1 MKGILHRYRREVLVL
16 GFGVLYI
23 MGSAIGQHLSDNTAL
38 IRVLDNAR
46 WTTDCLLASLLTFL
60 GWREAAK
67 KDRRARRWFCLGWS
81 LYTIGQISWDIQMA
95 IGWNPFPAPSD
106 LFFLSLGSCLTIGFL
121 TILLKGLAKSETLA
135 VILDLVGIVVMA
147 LTLTLALYLPLWG
160 NTSVLANVAAVLYPV
175 LYLTALQTCIL
186 TIVTRKIPLGFGS
199 VMALLGLGGW
209 AFCWLDW
216 NLRTLLGQVMDATPI
231 GYWFSV
237 YALILGAGLG
247 KWQSVYST
255 NAVYTRWSLRVQRLL
270 PLLLVFAACVALVFG
285 NYHFKDAVVVVI
297 DIGAVA
303 MIVLA
308 AVRQSLVLYEQD
320 QILEAERK
328 LRQSE
333 RHLQQV
339 VSNSSDLIYGVSVE
353 PDGSFRYNSLNAVGE
368 SLGLTLEHFLGKEPH
383 DCFPKEVA
391 DRCLSN
397 YRQCAESNAPVAFD
411 LLIPTPSGMAW
422 FETALVAVKNE
433 QGRVTQI
440 NAIARNIT
448 ARKADME
455 AMASL
460 NTELEERVALRTE
473 ELGREKDKTEQLL
486 LNVLPSDIANELKKH
501 GKVEARAFNSVTVA
515 FTDFVGFTKIAESLS
530 PSELVRELDSCFR
543 HFDNIIVQ
551 HRIEKLKTIGDSYMF
566 AAGIPVASPT
576 HAVDC
581 ILVALEMQAHIDEE
595 KKIRSL
601 AGRHFWEMRVGIHTG
616 PIMGGVIGNKKF
628 AYDIWGDTVNTAS
641 RMESSGVPSQV
652 NVSQATYEIARDF
665 FEFEPRGKIATKRK
679 GELEMFIVRRI
690 RSELSNEAGKPNE
703 NFWNLHLEVQHQAKL
718 AGSGEGFCGHSNN

>member
-1 MKGILHRYRREVLVL
+1 MNIILLRYRREFLIF
-16 GFGVLYI
+16 GFGILYI
-23 MGSAIGQHLSDNTAL
+23 LGSAIGQHLTDNIVV
-38 IRVLDNAR
+38 IRFLDNAR

-60 GWREAAK
+60 GRCEAVK
-67 KDRRARRWFCLGWS
+67 EDRRARHWFFLGWFIYA
-81 LYTIGQISWDIQMA
+81 LGQISWDIQMA

-106 LFFLSLGSCLTIGFL
+106 LFFLSLAPCLTVGLLSVLL
-121 TILLKGLAKSETLA
+121 TGLARGETRA
-135 VILDLVGIVVMA
+135 VLLDVASILVMA

-160 NTSVLANVAAVLYPV
+160 NTSILANVAAVLYPV
-175 LYLTALQTCIL
+175 LYLTTLGICML
-186 TIVTRKIPLGFGS
+186 TVLTRKIR
-199 VMALLGLGGW
+199 LGLGCALTLIGLAGW

-216 NLRTLLGQVMDATPI
+216 NLRTLLGQDMDATSV

-237 YALILGAGLG
+237 YALTLGAGLG
-247 KWQSVYST
+247 RWRSTTST
-255 NAVYTRWSLRVQRLL
+255 NAVYAQGSLRVQRLL
-270 PLLLVFAACVALVFG
+270 PLLLVFAACVALVVG
-285 NYHFKDAVVVVI
+285 NYHFKHSVAVVI

-308 AVRQSLVLYEQD
+308 AARQSLVLYEQD

-368 SLGLTLEHFLGKEPH
+368 NLGLKLEHFIGMAPH
-383 DCFPKEVA
+383 DCFPKEIA

-397 YRQCAESNAPVAFD
+397 YRRCAESSAPVSFD
-411 LLIPTPSGMAW
+411 LLMSTPSGMAW
-422 FETALVAVKNE
+422 FETALVSVKDE
-433 QGRVTQI
+433 KGRVTQI

-473 ELGREKDKTEQLL
+473 ELGREKEKTEQLL
-486 LNVLPSDIANELKKH
+486 LNVLPSDIADELKKH
-501 GKVEARAFNSVTVA
+501 GKVEPRAFNSITVG
-515 FTDFVGFTKIAESLS
+515 FTDFVDFTKISELLS
-530 PSELVRELDSCFR
+530 PSELVQELDLCFR
-543 HFDNIIVQ
+543 HFDNIVAE
-551 HRIEKLKTIGDSYMF
+551 HGIEKLKTIGDSYMF

-581 ILVALEMQAHIDEE
+581 ILVALQMQAYIEAE
-595 KKIRSL
+595 KKLRAQ
-601 AGRHFWEMRVGIHTG
+601 AGRHFWEMRLGVHTG

-628 AYDIWGDTVNTAS
+628 AFDIWGDTVNTAS
-641 RMESSGVPSQV
+641 RMESSGLSGKV
-652 NVSQATYEIARDF
+652 NVSQTTYEIARDF
-665 FEFEPRGKIATKRK
+665 FEFENRGKIATKRK
-679 GELEMFIVRRI
+679 GELEMFIALRI
-690 RSELSNEAGKPNE
+690 RPELSDEAGKPNAD
-703 NFWNLHLEVQHQAKL
+703 FRNLYRELRRR
-718 AGSGEGFCGHSNN
+718 S

>member
-1 MKGILHRYRREVLVL
+1 MNTILLRYRREFWVF
-16 GFGVLYI
+16 GFGVVYI
-23 MGSAIGQHLSDNTAL
+23 LGSAIGQHLTDNVAI
-38 IRVLDNAR
+38 IRFLDNAR

-60 GWREAAK
+60 GRREAAK
-67 KDRRARRWFCLGWS
+67 EDRRARHWFFLGWFI
-81 LYTIGQISWDIQMA
+81 YTIGQISWNMQTA

-106 LFFLSLGSCLTIGFL
+106 LFYLSLGPCLTIGL
-121 TILLKGLAKSETLA
+121 LSVLLKGLAKGEARA
-135 VILDLVGIVVMA
+135 VILDFAGIVVMA

-175 LYLTALQTCIL
+175 LYLTALGVSIL
-186 TIVTRKIPLGFGS
+186 TILTRNIRLGFGS
-199 VMALLGLGGW
+199 GLAVIGLAGW

-216 NLRTLLGQVMDATPI
+216 NLRTLLGQDMDAIPI

-237 YALILGAGLG
+237 YALILAAGLG
-247 KWQSVYST
+247 KWQSVSST
-255 NAVYTRWSLRVQRLL
+255 HPAYTRWSLRVQRLL

-285 NYHFKDAVVVVI
+285 NYHFKGTVVVVI

-353 PDGSFRYNSLNAVGE
+353 PDGTFRYNSLNAVGE
-368 SLGLTLEHFLGKEPH
+368 TLGLKLENFVGRKPH
-383 DCFPKEVA
+383 DCFPKGIA
-391 DRCLSN
+391 DQCLSN
-397 YRQCAESNAPVAFD
+397 YRQSAESNGPVAFD
-411 LLIPTPSGMAW
+411 LLLPTPSGMAW
-422 FETALVAVKNE
+422 FETALVSVKDE

-448 ARKADME
+448 ARKKDMQ

-460 NTELEERVALRTE
+460 NTKLEERVAARTD
-473 ELGREKDKTEQLL
+473 ELGREKEKTEQLL
-486 LNVLPSDIANELKKH
+486 LNVLPSDIADELKKH
-501 GKVEARAFNSVTVA
+501 GRVEARAFNSVTVA
-515 FTDFVGFTKIAESLS
+515 FTDFVDFTKIAESLS

-543 HFDNIIVQ
+543 RFDDIVA
-551 HRIEKLKTIGDSYMF
+551 RYGIEKLKTIGDSYMF

-581 ILVALEMQAHIDEE
+581 ILVALEMQAYIETE
-595 KKIRSL
+595 KQLRMY
-601 AGRHFWEMRVGIHTG
+601 AGRHFWTMRMGIHTG

-641 RMESSGVPSQV
+641 RMESSGLPDRV
-652 NVSQATYEIARDF
+652 NVSQATHEIARDF

-679 GELEMFIVRRI
+679 GELEMFIVLRI
-690 RSELSNEAGKPNE
+690 RPELSDENGKPNADFRTLYE
-703 NFWNLHLEVQHQAKL
+703 ELRRR
-718 AGSGEGFCGHSNN
+718 SG